1 MKKNLFIVST
11 LLLALVVAGCKKEPE
26 QTLPTAESVSITDV
40 KSSGAANSVQALKD
54 EGKSGDDITNMISGE
69 LQKQM
74 TNTEIQQALEKAF
87 ECITNLQT
95 NPTNLNNRAIT
106 VNELSSEISTIE
118 KEIQT
123 FCNDLQQKGKA
134 KISYSSEPGNIS
146 DLDKTGVISVD
157 ISKIK
162 FSTNEVKY
170 SGNEKEIQLKGSGDI
185 EAAAKGKIDFTKA
198 NGLEDFIIKEAILTV
213 GLDADGNIDYK
224 IIAPNTPEGDSEYE
238 LSGKLNTSFTANS
251 VISFVLPYE
260 GKKYG
265 GKILSSASFKI
276 NCNLA
281 EIKPILDENKGV
293 YFKDFEKYF
302 TLNISSDLYTDDGK
316 KVCELTKITSM
327 EDLEKYFPIEE
338 E

>member
-1 MKKNLFIVST
+1 MKKNLFIVAT

-26 QTLPTAESVSITDV
+26 QTLTTAQEVSITDV

-54 EGKSGDDITNMISGE
+54 EGKSGDDITNMISEE

-74 TNTEIQQALEKAF
+74 ENTEIQQALGKAF
-87 ECITNLQT
+87 ECITDLQT

-106 VNELSSEISTIE
+106 LNELSSEISIIE
-118 KEIQT
+118 EKIQT

-146 DLDKTGVISVD
+146 DLDTTGVISVD

-162 FSTNEVKY
+162 FSTNEVKL
-170 SGNEKEIQLKGSGDI
+170 SETEMQLKGSGDI
-185 EAAAKGKIDFTKA
+185 EAAAKGKVDFTKA

-224 IIAPNTPEGDSEYE
+224 MIASTTPEGEGDYK

-281 EIKPILDENKGV
+281 EIKPILENEEAN
-293 YFKDFEKYF
+293 FKDLEKYF
-302 TLNISSDLYTDDGK
+302 TINISSDLYTDAGE

-327 EDLEKYFPIEE
+327 EDLEKFFTIHQEE
-338 E
+338 

>member
-1 MKKNLFIVST
+1 MKKNLFIVAT
-11 LLLALVVAGCKKEPE
+11 LLLSLVVAGCKKEPE
-26 QTLPTAESVSITDV
+26 ATPKTTAQEVSITDV
-40 KSSGAANSVQALKD
+40 KSSGAEKSVQALKD
-54 EGKSGDDITNMISGE
+54 EGKSGDDITNMISEE
-69 LQKQM
+69 LLKQM
-74 TNTEIQQALEKAF
+74 ENTEIQEPLEKAF
-87 ECITNLQT
+87 KCITDLQA

-106 VNELSSEISTIE
+106 VNELSSEISIIE
-118 KEIQT
+118 KKIQT

-146 DLDKTGVISVD
+146 DLDTTGVISVD

-162 FSTNEVKY
+162 FSTNEVKL
-170 SGNEKEIQLKGSGDI
+170 SEKEMQLKGSGDI
-185 EAAAKGKIDFTKA
+185 EAAAKGKVDFTKA

-224 IIAPNTPEGDSEYE
+224 MIPPITPEDEGDYK
-238 LSGKLNTSFTANS
+238 LSGKLNTIFTANS
-251 VISFVLPYE
+251 VFSFVLPYE

-281 EIKPILDENKGV
+281 EIKPILENEEAN
-293 YFKDFEKYF
+293 FKDLEKYF
-302 TLNISSDLYTDDGK
+302 TLNISSDLYTDAGE

-327 EDLEKYFPIEE
+327 EDLEKYFSIEE

>member
-1 MKKNLFIVST
+1 MKKNLFIVAT

-26 QTLPTAESVSITDV
+26 QTLTTAQEVSITDV
-40 KSSGAANSVQALKD
+40 KSSGAENSVQALKD
-54 EGKSGDDITNMISGE
+54 EGKSGDDITNMISKE
-69 LQKQM
+69 LLKQM
-74 TNTEIQQALEKAF
+74 ENTEIQEALENAF
-87 ECITNLQT
+87 ECIADLQA

-106 VNELSSEISTIE
+106 VNELSSEISIIE
-118 KEIQT
+118 KKIQT

-146 DLDKTGVISVD
+146 DLDTTGVISVD

-162 FSTNEVKY
+162 FSTNEVKF
-170 SGNEKEIQLKGSGDI
+170 SEKEMQLKGSGDI
-185 EAAAKGKIDFTKA
+185 EAAAKGKVDFTKA

-224 IIAPNTPEGDSEYE
+224 IIAPTTPEGEGDYK
-238 LSGKLNTSFTANS
+238 LSGKLNTSFTTNS

-260 GKKYG
+260 GNKYG

-281 EIKPILDENKGV
+281 EIKPILESEEAN
-293 YFKDFEKYF
+293 FKDLEKYF
-302 TLNISSDLYTDDGK
+302 TLNISSDLYTDAGE